1 MSINTVIFDFD
12 GTLADTNGMVISSW
26 QYTYDMLGVER
37 PSEEVIFGTF
47 GEPLPISM
55 EKAFPDVPV
64 ETSVGYYRDHMNV
77 IFEDEIVPFPGTV
90 ELIRELK
97 ARGYKVGIATSR
109 VKETTMIGLKKFGIV
124 EDLDAIV
131 TMEDTK
137 KHKPDPEPVLISLKK
152 LGAAAEEALMVG
164 DSMFDIRCA
173 HNAGVKAVLVSWA
186 QAVNEEEKNGPDAPE
201 FYIEKAEDLLPL
213 LERENA

>member
-64 ETSVGYYRDHMNV
+64 DKSVGLYRENMNR
-77 IFEDEIVPFPGTV
+77 IFE
-90 ELIRELK
+90 
-97 ARGYKVGIATSR
+97 
-109 VKETTMIGLKKFGIV
+109 
-124 EDLDAIV
+124 
-131 TMEDTK
+131 
-137 KHKPDPEPVLISLKK
+137 
-152 LGAAAEEALMVG
+152 
-164 DSMFDIRCA
+164 
-173 HNAGVKAVLVSWA
+173 
-186 QAVNEEEKNGPDAPE
+186 
-201 FYIEKAEDLLPL
+201 
-213 LERENA
+213 

>member
-64 ETSVGYYRDHMNV
+64 DKSVGLYRENMNR
-77 IFEDEIVPFPGTV
+77 IFEEKIEAFPGTV
-90 ELIRELK
+90 ELIKALK
-97 ARGYKVGIATSR
+97 ARGCKVGVATSR
-109 VKETTMIGLKKFGIV
+109 MKETTMIGLRKFGVV
-124 EDLDAIV
+124 EYLDAIV
-131 TMEDTK
+131 TMEDTT

-152 LGAAAEEALMVG
+152 LDAKAEEALMIG
-164 DSMFDIRCA
+164 DSMFDIKCA

-186 QAVNEEEKNGPDAPE
+186 LAVSEEEKNGPDAPE

-213 LERENA
+213 LEKENA